1 MGDKPRIL
9 LVDDEPSITK
19 VVGKRLELAG
29 FEVVIASDGQEGL
42 QKAQTQSPNL
52 IILDLMLPKLNGFE
66 VCTMLKGDA
75 RFKSVPIILFSAKA
89 QEKDEKMGKECGAD
103 AYVTKPFKGETL
115 LEQIKTL
122 LHL

>member
-19 VVGKRLELAG
+19 VVGKRLEIAG
-29 FEVVIASDGQEGL
+29 FDVIIASDGQEGL
-42 QKAQTQSPNL
+42 EKAQTLSPNL

-66 VCTMLKGDA
+66 VCSMLKGDA
-75 RFKSVPIILFSAKA
+75 RFQGVPIILFSAKA

-103 AYVTKPFKGETL
+103 AYVTKPFKAETL
-115 LEQIKTL
+115 LEQIRTL